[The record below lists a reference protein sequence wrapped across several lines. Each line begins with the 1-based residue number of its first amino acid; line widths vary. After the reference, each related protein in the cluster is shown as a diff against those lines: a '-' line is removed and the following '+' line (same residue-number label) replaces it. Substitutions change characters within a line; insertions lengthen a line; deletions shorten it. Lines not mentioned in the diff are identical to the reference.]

1 MIRLTNIF
9 EIKIDMKFKSIEIE
23 NFGPYFG
30 LNKINLETNSNSPVI
45 LVHGENERGKTSLL
59 HAFRWCLY
67 GRTKDHSNRLINE
80 MNFANWDAAESG
92 DDFRVSVTLVLS
104 TEDNEITLARSFLV
118 SKVNKFGDARKT
130 ETKVECLSKNGN
142 AYASEDVPILI
153 NDLLPE
159 DISEFFL
166 FDGESLRDF
175 EEKLSAD
182 SLVATEFVKDS
193 IEKALGLPA
202 LTLIVDHLNV
212 IRNTANK
219 ELKDFF
225 KQKGLSE
232 SLLRE
237 ISQVE
242 TNLTIK
248 EKNIGELNYQIEI
261 SNKRIKELKPL
272 IDANATL
279 KEKYEQRN
287 TLIENIDKAKNDNS
301 IFSSEIAQMIGKF
314 WLPANALIAHFK
326 DDIDSEIDSI
336 TKSMFD
342 RSDENFRRAIIIKT
356 LESNSCEFCHQSVM
370 PNGIAS
376 LKKELVELDR
386 TVGNDRS
393 SKLRF
398 ETLSAKKNSF
408 KLFTDAKSEI
418 DNIKMK
424 DKQILSNRIR
434 IESWESELKRLDE
447 ILSKITYDSS
457 LEREYQS
464 ELGLLEKSKAEI
476 PTVLRQI
483 DEEKLTLSKLNSQ
496 LNKDS
501 SSESPIQSKIDLID
515 LQIRIFEDA
524 ITAFREKMRMEIEK
538 SATRIFKVLTSEK
551 QYDKLKIN
559 ESYFLQILDN
569 NNRVVKTRSQGAE
582 QLVTMSLIGALIEC
596 SVREAPVIMDT
607 PLGRLD
613 TTHGSNILKWIPEMS
628 SQVMLFVTSREFREK
643 EDRPKLGTKIG
654 YEYSLVRDSVNRT
667 RIEKTSHGR

>member
-1 MIRLTNIF
+1 
-9 EIKIDMKFKSIEIE
+9 MKFKSIEIE

-45 LVHGENERGKTSLL
+45 LIHGENERGKTSLL

-67 GRTKDHSNRLINE
+67 GRTKDHSNRQINE

-92 DDFRVSVTLVLS
+92 EDFRVSVTLVLS
-104 TEDNEITLARSFLV
+104 TEDNEITLTRSFLV
-118 SKVNKFGDARKT
+118 SKINKFGDARKT
-130 ETKVECLSKNGN
+130 ETKVECLAKNGN

-202 LTLIVDHLNV
+202 LTLIVDNLN
-212 IRNTANK
+212 ILRNTVNK

-232 SLLRE
+232 NLLRE

-242 TNLTIK
+242 TYISMK
-248 EKNIGELNYQIEI
+248 EKNISELNHQIEI

-287 TLIENIDKAKNDNS
+287 SLADSINKTESENS
-301 IFSSEIAQMIGKF
+301 IYSSEIAQMISKF
-314 WLPANALIAHFK
+314 WLPANTLIARTK
-326 DDIDSEIDSI
+326 DDIESEIDSI
-336 TKSMFD
+336 TKNMFD
-342 RSDENFRRAIIIKT
+342 ISDENFRRTVIIKT
-356 LESNSCEFCHQSVM
+356 LESNLCEFCHQTLAPEEIV
-370 PNGIAS
+370 N

-386 TVGNDRS
+386 AVGNDKS
-393 SKLRF
+393 LKSRF
-398 ETLSAKKNSF
+398 ESLSAKKNNF
-408 KLFTDAKSEI
+408 RLFGDAKSDIEK
-418 DNIKMK
+418 IKIK
-424 DKQILSNRIR
+424 DKQILSNKIR
-434 IESWESELKRLDE
+434 IESWKSELKRLDE
-447 ILSKITYDSS
+447 ILDKITYDSS

-464 ELGLLEKSKAEI
+464 ELGLVEKSKVEI
-476 PTVLRQI
+476 PTVLRKI
-483 DEEKLTLSKLNSQ
+483 EDDKLTLSKLNSQ

-501 SSESPIQSKIDLID
+501 SSESPLQSKIDLID
-515 LQIRIFEDA
+515 LQIRIFSDA
-524 ITAFREKMRMEIEK
+524 ITVFREKMRAEIEK
-538 SATRIFKVLTSEK
+538 SATKIFKVLTSEIH
-551 QYDKLKIN
+551 YDKLKIN
-559 ESYFLQILDN
+559 ESYFLQILDD

>member
-1 MIRLTNIF
+1 
-9 EIKIDMKFKSIEIE
+9 MKFKSIEIE

-30 LNKINLETNSNSPVI
+30 LNKISLETNSNSPVI
-45 LVHGENERGKTSLL
+45 LIHGENERGKTSLL

-67 GRTKDHSNRLINE
+67 GRTKDHSNRQINE

-92 DDFRVSVTLVLS
+92 EDFRVSVTLVLS
-104 TEDNEITLARSFLV
+104 TEDNEITLTRSYLV

-130 ETKVECLSKNGN
+130 DTRVECLAKNGN

-202 LTLIVDHLNV
+202 LTLIVDHLN
-212 IRNTANK
+212 ILRNTVNK

-232 SLLRE
+232 NLLRE

-242 TNLTIK
+242 TYISIK
-248 EKNIGELNYQIEI
+248 EKNINELNYQIEI

-279 KEKYEQRN
+279 KEKYELRN
-287 TLIENIDKAKNDNS
+287 SLAESISKSESENSVFI
-301 IFSSEIAQMIGKF
+301 SEIAQMVSKF
-314 WLPANALIAHFK
+314 WLPANTLIARTK

-336 TKSMFD
+336 TKNMFD
-342 RSDENFRRAIIIKT
+342 ISDDNFRRTIILRT
-356 LESNSCEFCHQSVM
+356 LESNLCEFCHQTLAAEEIV
-370 PNGIAS
+370 N
-376 LKKELVELDR
+376 LKRELVELDR
-386 TVGNDRS
+386 VVGNDKS
-393 SKLRF
+393 LKSRF
-398 ETLSAKKNSF
+398 ESLSAKKNNF
-408 KLFTDAKSEI
+408 RLFSDAKSDIEK
-418 DNIKMK
+418 IKIK
-424 DKQILSNRIR
+424 DKQILSNKIR
-434 IESWESELKRLDE
+434 IESWKSELKRLDE
-447 ILSKITYDSS
+447 ILDKITYNSS

-464 ELGLLEKSKAEI
+464 ELGLVEKSKAEI
-476 PTVLRQI
+476 PIVSRKV
-483 DEEKLTLSKLNSQ
+483 EEDKLTLSKLNSQ
-496 LNKDS
+496 LKKDS
-501 SSESPIQSKIDLID
+501 SSESPLQHKIDLID
-515 LQIRIFEDA
+515 LQIRIFSDA
-524 ITAFREKMRMEIEK
+524 VTTFREKMRSEIEK
-538 SATRIFKVLTSEK
+538 SATKIFKVLTSEK

-559 ESYFLQILDN
+559 ESYFLQILDD

-654 YEYSLVRDSVNRT
+654 YEYSLVRDSVSRT
-667 RIEKTSHGR
+667 RIEKTNHGR

>member
-1 MIRLTNIF
+1 MIYSTNIC
-9 EIKIDMKFKSIEIE
+9 KIIDDMKFKSIEIE

-30 LNKINLETNSNSPVI
+30 LNQINLETNSNSPVI

-67 GRTKDHSNRLINE
+67 GRTKDHSNRYINE

-92 DDFRVSVTLVLS
+92 EDFRVSVTLVLT
-104 TEDNEITLARSFLV
+104 TEDNEITLTRSFLI
-118 SKVNKFGDARKT
+118 SKINKFGDARKT
-130 ETKVECLSKNGN
+130 ETKVECLAKNGN

-175 EEKLSAD
+175 EEKLSTD

-202 LTLIVDHLNV
+202 LTLIVDNLNV
-212 IRNTANK
+212 IRNSVNK

-242 TNLTIK
+242 TNISIK
-248 EKNIGELNYQIEI
+248 EKNISDLNYQIEI

-287 TLIENIDKAKNDNS
+287 SLAENISKCESDNN
-301 IFSSEIAQMIGKF
+301 IYSSEIAQMISKF
-314 WLPANALIAHFK
+314 WLPANGMIARTK
-326 DDIDSEIDSI
+326 EDIESEIDSI
-336 TKSMFD
+336 TKNMFD
-342 RSDENFRRAIIIKT
+342 ISDENFRRTIILKT
-356 LESNSCEFCHQSVM
+356 LEANLCEFCHQALSPEEM
-370 PNGIAS
+370 AK

-386 TVGNDRS
+386 AVGNDKS
-393 SKLRF
+393 LKLRF
-398 ETLSAKKNSF
+398 ESLSAKKSRF
-408 KLFTDAKSEI
+408 KLFIDAKSDIEK
-418 DNIKMK
+418 IKMK
-424 DKQILSNRIR
+424 DKEILSNKIR
-434 IESWESELKRLDE
+434 IESWKSELKRLDE

-483 DEEKLTLSKLNSQ
+483 EEETLALSKLNGQ

-501 SSESPIQSKIDLID
+501 SNESPLQQKIELID
-515 LQIRIFEDA
+515 LQIHIFSDA
-524 ITAFREKMRMEIEK
+524 ITVFREKMRMEIEK
-538 SATRIFKVLTSEK
+538 SATRIFKGLTSEQ

-559 ESYFLQILDN
+559 ESYFLQILDD

-667 RIEKTSHGR
+667 RIEKTNHGR

>member
-1 MIRLTNIF
+1 
-9 EIKIDMKFKSIEIE
+9 MKFKSIEIE

-30 LNKINLETNSNSPVI
+30 VNKINLETNSNSPVI
-45 LVHGENERGKTSLL
+45 LIHGENERGKTSLL

-67 GRTKDHSNRLINE
+67 GRTKDHSNRQINE

-92 DDFRVSVTLVLS
+92 EDFRVSVTLVLS
-104 TEDNEITLARSFLV
+104 TEDNEITLTRSFLV
-118 SKVNKFGDARKT
+118 SKINKFGDARKT
-130 ETKVECLSKNGN
+130 DTKVECLAKNGN

-202 LTLIVDHLNV
+202 LTLIVDHLN
-212 IRNTANK
+212 ILRNTVNK

-232 SLLRE
+232 NLLRE

-242 TNLTIK
+242 TYISIK
-248 EKNIGELNYQIEI
+248 EKNISELNYQIEI

-287 TLIENIDKAKNDNS
+287 TLADSISKSESENTVY
-301 IFSSEIAQMIGKF
+301 SSEIAQMISKF
-314 WLPANALIAHFK
+314 WLPANTLIASTK
-326 DDIDSEIDSI
+326 DDIESEIDNI
-336 TKSMFD
+336 TKNMFD
-342 RSDENFRRAIIIKT
+342 ISDENFRRTVIIKT
-356 LESNSCEFCHQSVM
+356 LESNLCEFCHQALAPEEIV
-370 PNGIAS
+370 N

-386 TVGNDRS
+386 AVGNDKS
-393 SKLRF
+393 LKSRF
-398 ETLSAKKNSF
+398 ESLSAKKNNF
-408 KLFTDAKSEI
+408 RLFGDAKSDIEK
-418 DNIKMK
+418 IKIK

-434 IESWESELKRLDE
+434 IESWKSELKRLEE
-447 ILSKITYDSS
+447 ILDKITYDSS

-464 ELGLLEKSKAEI
+464 ELGLVEKSKAEI
-476 PTVLRQI
+476 PTVLRKV
-483 DEEKLTLSKLNSQ
+483 EEDKLTLSKLNGQ

-501 SSESPIQSKIDLID
+501 SSESPLQYKIDLID
-515 LQIRIFEDA
+515 LQIRIFSDA
-524 ITAFREKMRMEIEK
+524 ITAFREKMRTEIEK
-538 SATRIFKVLTSEK
+538 SATKIFKVLTSEK

-559 ESYFLQILDN
+559 ESYFLQILDD

>member
-1 MIRLTNIF
+1 MIYSTNIC
-9 EIKIDMKFKSIEIE
+9 EIKNNMKFKSIEIE

-67 GRTKDHSNRLINE
+67 GRTKDHSNRYVNE

-92 DDFRVSVTLVLS
+92 EDFSISVTLVLT
-104 TEDNEITLARSFLV
+104 TEDNEITLTRSFSV
-118 SKVNKFGDARKT
+118 SKINKFGDARKT
-130 ETKVECLSKNGN
+130 ETKVECLAKNGN

-175 EEKLSAD
+175 EEKLSTD

-202 LTLIVDHLNV
+202 LTLVVDNLNV
-212 IRNTANK
+212 IRNSVNK

-242 TNLTIK
+242 TNISIK
-248 EKNIGELNYQIEI
+248 EKNISDLNYQIEI

-287 TLIENIDKAKNDNS
+287 SLAENISKCESDNN
-301 IFSSEIAQMIGKF
+301 IYSSEIAQMISKF
-314 WLPANALIAHFK
+314 WLPANGLIARTK
-326 DDIDSEIDSI
+326 EDIESEIDSI
-336 TKSMFD
+336 TKNMFD
-342 RSDENFRRAIIIKT
+342 ISDENFRRTVILKT
-356 LESNSCEFCHQSVM
+356 LESNTCEFCHQDLSPEEM
-370 PNGIAS
+370 AK

-386 TVGNDRS
+386 AVGNDKS
-393 SKLRF
+393 LKLRF
-398 ETLSAKKNSF
+398 ESLSAKKSNF
-408 KLFTDAKSEI
+408 KLFVDAKSDIEK
-418 DNIKMK
+418 IKMK
-424 DKQILSNRIR
+424 DKEILSNKIR
-434 IESWESELKRLDE
+434 IESWKSELKRLEE

-483 DEEKLTLSKLNSQ
+483 EEETLTLSKLNGQ

-501 SSESPIQSKIDLID
+501 SNESPLQHKIELID
-515 LQIRIFEDA
+515 LQIRIFSDA
-524 ITAFREKMRMEIEK
+524 ITVFREKMRTEIEK
-538 SATRIFKVLTSEK
+538 SATTIFKGLTSEQ

-654 YEYSLVRDSVNRT
+654 FEYSLVRDSVNRT

>member
-1 MIRLTNIF
+1 
-9 EIKIDMKFKSIEIE
+9 MKFKSIEIE

-45 LVHGENERGKTSLL
+45 LIHGENERGKTSLL

-67 GRTKDHSNRLINE
+67 GRTKDHSNRQINE

-92 DDFRVSVTLVLS
+92 EDFRVSVTLVLS
-104 TEDNEITLARSFLV
+104 TEDNEITLTRSFLV
-118 SKVNKFGDARKT
+118 SKINKFGDARKT
-130 ETKVECLSKNGN
+130 ETKVECLAKNGN

-202 LTLIVDHLNV
+202 LTLIVDNLN
-212 IRNTANK
+212 ILRNTVNK

-232 SLLRE
+232 NLLRE

-242 TNLTIK
+242 TYISMK
-248 EKNIGELNYQIEI
+248 EKNISELNHQIEI

-287 TLIENIDKAKNDNS
+287 SLADSINKTESENS
-301 IFSSEIAQMIGKF
+301 IYSSEIAQMISKF
-314 WLPANALIAHFK
+314 WLPANTLIARTK
-326 DDIDSEIDSI
+326 DDIESEIDSI
-336 TKSMFD
+336 TKNMFD
-342 RSDENFRRAIIIKT
+342 ISDENFRRTVIIKT
-356 LESNSCEFCHQSVM
+356 LESNLCEFCHQTLAPEEIV
-370 PNGIAS
+370 N

-386 TVGNDRS
+386 AVGNDKS
-393 SKLRF
+393 LKSRF
-398 ETLSAKKNSF
+398 ESLSAKKNNF
-408 KLFTDAKSEI
+408 RLFGDAKSDIEK
-418 DNIKMK
+418 IKIK
-424 DKQILSNRIR
+424 DKQILSNKIR
-434 IESWESELKRLDE
+434 IESWKSELKRLDE
-447 ILSKITYDSS
+447 ILDKITYDSS

-464 ELGLLEKSKAEI
+464 ELGLVEKSKVEI
-476 PTVLRQI
+476 PTVLRKI
-483 DEEKLTLSKLNSQ
+483 EDDKLTLSKLNSQ

-501 SSESPIQSKIDLID
+501 SSESPLQSKIDLID
-515 LQIRIFEDA
+515 LQIRIFSDA
-524 ITAFREKMRMEIEK
+524 ITVFREKMRAEIEK
-538 SATRIFKVLTSEK
+538 SATKIFKVLTSEI
-551 QYDKLKIN
+551 QYNKLKIN
-559 ESYFLQILDN
+559 ESYFLQILDD

>member
-1 MIRLTNIF
+1 
-9 EIKIDMKFKSIEIE
+9 MKFKSIEIE

-45 LVHGENERGKTSLL
+45 LIHGENERGKTSLL

-67 GRTKDHSNRLINE
+67 GRTKDHSNRQINE
-80 MNFANWDAAESG
+80 LNFANWDAAESG
-92 DDFRVSVTLVLS
+92 QDFKVSVTLVLS
-104 TEDNEITLARSFLV
+104 TEDNEITLTRSYLV
-118 SKVNKFGDARKT
+118 SRINKFGDARKT
-130 ETKVECLSKNGN
+130 DTKVECLAKNGN
-142 AYASEDVPILI
+142 AYASEDVQILI

-202 LTLIVDHLNV
+202 LTLIVDHLN
-212 IRNTANK
+212 ILRNTVNK

-232 SLLRE
+232 NLLRE

-242 TNLTIK
+242 AYISIK
-248 EKNIGELNYQIEI
+248 EKNINELNYQIEI
-261 SNKRIKELKPL
+261 SNRRIKELKPL

-279 KEKYEQRN
+279 KEKYELRN
-287 TLIENIDKAKNDNS
+287 SLAESISKSETENLIY
-301 IFSSEIAQMIGKF
+301 SSEIAQMIGKF
-314 WLPANALIAHFK
+314 WLPANTLIARTK
-326 DDIDSEIDSI
+326 EVIESEIDSI
-336 TKSMFD
+336 TKNMFD
-342 RSDENFRRAIIIKT
+342 ISDDNFRRTIIIRT
-356 LESNSCEFCHQSVM
+356 LESNLCEFCHQSLAPEEIV
-370 PNGIAS
+370 N

-386 TVGNDRS
+386 VVGNDKSLRS
-393 SKLRF
+393 RF
-398 ETLSAKKNSF
+398 ESLSAKKNNF
-408 KLFTDAKSEI
+408 RLFGDTKSEI
-418 DNIKMK
+418 ERIKIK
-424 DKQILSNRIR
+424 DKQILSNKIR
-434 IESWESELKRLDE
+434 IESWKSELKRLDE
-447 ILSKITYDSS
+447 ILDKITYDSS

-464 ELGLLEKSKAEI
+464 ELGLVEKSKAEI
-476 PTVLRQI
+476 PIVLRKV
-483 DEEKLTLSKLNSQ
+483 EEDKLTLSKLNSQ

-501 SSESPIQSKIDLID
+501 STESPLQHKIDLID
-515 LQIRIFEDA
+515 LQIRIFSDA
-524 ITAFREKMRMEIEK
+524 ITSFREKMRSEIEK
-538 SATRIFKVLTSEK
+538 SATKIFKVLTSEK

-559 ESYFLQILDN
+559 ESYFLQILDD
-569 NNRVVKTRSQGAE
+569 NNRVVRTRSQGAE

-654 YEYSLVRDSVNRT
+654 YEYSLVRDGVSRT
-667 RIEKTSHGR
+667 RIEKTNHGR